1 MKDTAIGGGVSSDR
15 LCRPRLAATR
25 WLNRLRSPLLCAVGM
40 MIGATVA
47 LGSPTADAARVCPS
61 MTITISASGATDR
74 VGCDVLDALPMAE
87 IRTDTPWTD
96 GPSRFE
102 GYPLYE
108 LLIALGLQGR
118 DIEAAALDDYS
129 ATLCW
134 DLVAT
139 YRPVLATVQDGRPL
153 SVRSRGPFW
162 LILPFDDHPELQND
176 THFFK
181 AVWQLDRI
189 VDIGSDC

>member
-1 MKDTAIGGGVSSDR
+1 MDDRAIGDGVPPGR
-15 LCRPRLAATR
+15 TVRPRPASTGRA
-25 WLNRLRSPLLCAVGM
+25 NRPFGLLYAVGM
-40 MIGATVA
+40 MIGGAFA
-47 LGSPTADAARVCPS
+47 LGSGTADAARVCPS
-61 MTITISASGATDR
+61 MTITVSADGLSDR
-74 VGCDVLDALPMAE
+74 IGCDVLDPLPMAE
-87 IRTDTPWTD
+87 VTTDTPWTD

-108 LLIALGLQGR
+108 LLIALGLEGR
-118 DIEAAALDDYS
+118 DIEAAALNDYS

-134 DLVAT
+134 DLIDT

-162 LILPFDDHPELQND
+162 LVLPFDDHAELRND
-176 THFFK
+176 MHFFK

-189 VDIGSDC
+189 ADRGSDC